1 MGDETF
7 THICLRNLGLLVV
20 LGVCLC
26 WLDFVVSDLY
36 LEWLLAVAFV
46 GGIAAPLNYRWVC
59 LSFQN
64 IRRPFYCMGIFS
76 LGISDFIT

>member
-1 MGDETF
+1 M
-7 THICLRNLGLLVV
+7 V

-26 WLDFVVSDLY
+26 WLGFVVSDLY

-64 IRRPFYCMGIFS
+64 IRRLFTVWVFFLWAFLILLPRHAY
-76 LGISDFIT
+76 